1 MALEAALENLCS
13 ELRKLRDAITGVER
27 TVTQDR
33 PQSDAV
39 ILVDEVSDDV
49 TEMESSCREC
59 LDAAEAALCAVD
71 QPFDATRLRRS
82 LAGSQLRFHAIAD
95 LLVSHLLTYEKVS
108 ALVGFGRKHGHEWA
122 AWVHA
127 LCLGLEKCRAALA
140 GLVGAYLACWEEIAE
155 RLFAGPIS
163 LHTTNIGQQIS
174 AGALDAKATVDAGI
188 T

>member
-13 ELRKLRDAITGVER
+13 DLRKLRDAIAGVER

-33 PQSDAV
+33 PEMEAV

-49 TEMESSCREC
+49 TELESFCREC
-59 LDAAEAALCAVD
+59 LDAAEAALRSVD
-71 QPFDATRLRRS
+71 PAFDAARLRRS
-82 LAGSQLRFHAIAD
+82 LASAELRFHAIAH
-95 LLVSHLLTYEKVS
+95 LLVSDLLTYEKVG
-108 ALVGFGRKHGHEWA
+108 ALVGFGRKYGHEWA

-127 LCLGLEKCRAALA
+127 VRLGLEKCRAALH
-140 GLVGAYLACWEEIAE
+140 GIWGAFLACWEEIAE
-155 RLFAGPIS
+155 RLLTGPIA

-174 AGALDAKATVDAGI
+174 SRALDDRTLETGM